1 MKLVTFIKN
10 RKTCIGRLDTDGHA
24 VQDLSSIVPEQSG
37 DMLAFIRGASQ
48 SLAAAARCEAAWT
61 PIESVELVAPINRPA
76 RNIFC
81 VGKNYREHAKE
92 FNASGFDSSAKE
104 IVPERPVIFTKA
116 PSTVIG
122 QGAEIPSYLDYTDST
137 DYEGELA
144 VVIGLGGRGI
154 AKADAMQHVY
164 GYTIV
169 NDVTARTLQQSHR
182 QWFIGKSV
190 DGFCPMGPTLVTAE
204 EIPDP
209 AVLRLS
215 TRVNGELRQDASVS
229 ELIFDIPTLIADISR
244 TMTLE
249 PGDLIA
255 TGTCAGVGIGFTPPR
270 FLKPGD
276 VVEIE
281 IQPIGVLRNPVA

>member
-10 RKTCIGRLDTDGHA
+10 RKTCIGRLDADGHA
-24 VQDLSSIVPEQSG
+24 VQDLSSIVPEQPG

-48 SLAAAARCEAAWT
+48 SLAVAARCEAAWT

-104 IVPERPVIFTKA
+104 VVPERPVIFTKA

-122 QGAEIPSYLDYTDST
+122 QGAEIPSYLDYTSST

-182 QWFIGKSV
+182 QWFVGKSI
-190 DGFCPMGPTLVTAE
+190 DGFCPMGPTLVTAD

-209 AVLRLS
+209 TALRLS
-215 TRVNGELRQDASVS
+215 TRVNGELRQDAGVS

-276 VVEIE
+276 VVEVE